1 MPFNDEKVVLTVSQS
16 PVPIITAIGHEID
29 TSLADYAS
37 DLQAI
42 TPTAAAS
49 HAVIGLDEFESE
61 LASYKEQLYN
71 NISYKIDSKYMDL
84 ISVENELT
92 NKSPLV
98 KLNLKQTDLVYKE
111 QQLNI
116 KIEKRFNSLALDL
129 GEKHKKLISLNPIK
143 NIDELIKLSENK
155 LRLLQISIDHKV
167 ETYFKW
173 LDEVDSKLNLLN
185 PLNILEKGYAIVY
198 KDDSVIDS
206 VNNININDNISIK
219 LYDGNIVAQV
229 KELNKNGK

>member
-1 MPFNDEKVVLTVSQS
+1 M
-16 PVPIITAIGHEID
+16 H
-29 TSLADYAS
+29 
-37 DLQAI
+37 
-42 TPTAAAS
+42 
-49 HAVIGLDEFESE
+49 
-61 LASYKEQLYN
+61 
-71 NISYKIDSKYMDL
+71 L